1 MEEQCLLCPISHH
14 CHQNFARTQRK
25 RRRRQGQE
33 NTETIKKERRKKIK
47 NVEAAV
53 EAEARRRKANTL
65 TTEKGKFLGI
75 SDRQEA
81 EPFAQ

>member
-1 MEEQCLLCPISHH
+1 MEEKCLLCPISPHYR
-14 CHQNFARTQRK
+14 QNSAKTQRK
-25 RRRRQGQE
+25 RRRRPGQE

-47 NVEAAV
+47 SVEAAV
-53 EAEARRRKANTL
+53 EAVARRRRTNTL
-65 TTEKGKFLGI
+65 TTVKGKFLGI